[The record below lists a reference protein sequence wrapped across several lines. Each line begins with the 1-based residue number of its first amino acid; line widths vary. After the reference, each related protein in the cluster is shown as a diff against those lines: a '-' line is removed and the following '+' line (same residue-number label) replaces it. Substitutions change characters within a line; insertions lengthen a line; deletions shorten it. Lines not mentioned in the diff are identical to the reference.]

1 MKSKKIISVMVSLL
15 LVIAINFSL
24 GACGQQGSNGGQK
37 IDKNRTQLYVSNFA
51 GGYGDEWLY
60 ALAARFEEFYKD
72 VSFEP
77 DHPEKKGVQIMFD
90 SEKVLGTDMI
100 NEISTS
106 RNEVF
111 FSESVYYY
119 DYLREGL
126 FADITDIV
134 SGENSD
140 LAEYGDVG
148 TIEDK
153 MNTQQK
159 EYYKSDGKYY
169 AIPHYSAY
177 SGIIYD
183 VDLFEQEGWYLAYD
197 QDNNNDGFIRPN
209 NANNEKLSLG
219 PDGKTGI
226 DPETGVDYSLD
237 DGLPATYDE
246 FFRLCDYIV
255 STGNTPVIWT
265 GKDNNVYLKRLLQAL
280 ATDYEGAQQ
289 MLLNYNFN
297 GYAENLVASIDNGVV
312 TKRTPAVKIEN
323 SNGYELYTSAGRYY
337 ALTFLERLIDN
348 PKYWHSDGFTN
359 TESHLDAQDN
369 CLFSRKEN
377 KYIGMLFDGIWW
389 ENEADATFKEMANSD
404 VNMSRLN
411 RRIGFMPY
419 PKATTAEVGEKMTVV
434 DTHYALGFINANITE
449 EWKLDLA
456 KKFLKFANTNQSL
469 SEFTVITNT
478 PKSLN
483 YTVSEEDQEKMS
495 YFGRNLLR
503 VKETADIVYPY
514 STNEMYMTYQTNF
527 EFTQSFEASINGRT
541 YNNVGKAM
549 HDNNITAEEFFYGI
563 QNLYNQDAWNQLYED
578 FF

>member
-219 PDGKTGI
+219 PDGKTEI

-369 CLFSRKEN
+369 FLFSRKEN